1 MSFSLIGAIHLGAA
15 LTSVASGAFVLL
27 CPKAG
32 QRHRRSG
39 YVYAAAM
46 TLMNL
51 TALSLY
57 RLTGTVNF
65 FHVAAVASLV
75 TLICGLRF
83 AIVRRPAS
91 AWIELHYRLMFW
103 SYVGLLA
110 ALVAEV
116 STRVL
121 KPWLL
126 ARGSTAMSWFWLVV
140 AAVSLAVVIVGGVGI
155 EVIGRRTA
163 SRVRQRL

>member
-1 MSFSLIGAIHLGAA
+1 MASSLIGTVHLGAA
-15 LTSVASGAFVLL
+15 LLSVAAGAFVLL
-27 CPKAG
+27 RPKAG
-32 QRHRRSG
+32 ALHRRSG
-39 YVYAAAM
+39 YVYASAM

-65 FHVAAVASLV
+65 FHIAAVASLV
-75 TLICGLRF
+75 TLAVGLGF
-83 AIVRRPAS
+83 AIRRRPATV
-91 AWIELHYRLMFW
+91 WIELHYRMMSW

-121 KPWLL
+121 KPWML
-126 ARGSTAMSWFWLVV
+126 ARGSPAMDWFWLVV
-140 AAVSLAVVIVGGVGI
+140 TVVSLAVVSVGGVCI

-163 SRVRQRL
+163 ARVRLRP